1 MERMERI
8 QRIGQT
14 EPPAAVPEKPLQ
26 MPPPAPES
34 EAERLLGSAKP
45 ASHGTARKRS
55 TLTTVLAVLFLVGV
69 AYGAILVGYLD
80 QETVAALDS
89 ITRGFLLGR
98 AGDGLLSICLHSMAA
113 GMLLAGAIFL
123 CGFSAVGQPFSL
135 FFLLFRGI
143 GLGISMGYFYS
154 QMGGKGIL
162 LAMGMLLP
170 SGALSG
176 YALLLACRESLKLSG
191 LFFRAMTAG
200 TVMSVRTF
208 RVYGVKFLILAGMQL
223 AAALLDGICS
233 KIFAGLAA

>member
-1 MERMERI
+1 MERI

-14 EPPAAVPEKPLQ
+14 ESPAALPEKPLQ
-26 MPPPAPES
+26 TAPAPES
-34 EAERLLGSAKP
+34 EAERLLRAAKP
-45 ASHGTARKRS
+45 SSHGTARKRS

-98 AGDGLLSICLHSMAA
+98 AGDGFLSICLHSMAS

-154 QMGGKGIL
+154 QMGGRGIL

-191 LFFRAMTAG
+191 LFFRSMTAG
-200 TVMSVRTF
+200 AVMSVRTF
-208 RVYGVKFLILAGMQL
+208 RVYGIKFLILAGMQL
-223 AAALLDGICS
+223 AAALLDGVCS
-233 KIFAGLAA
+233 KIFAGLAV